1 MRLHYELII
10 FLTSALNLIKSNIV
24 EDYDEEKLIA
34 CHDILNQKII
44 NDKRQINSVG
54 YGAKKYIGQENVLKK
69 VYSDMIFKCYSTI
82 DKEHIEKIIKNSVY
96 LAPDYESEGGNKLL
110 EFMKVDFSEYNNL
123 NPNEFYVSPSNLSLY
138 NKFQII
144 EPKYKE
150 IIKKINERLKNEFHF
165 LGFSLNAIPKKVKLF
180 IFLAFFTIIIVFV
193 LKLLV
198 NLMNTSKKAA
208 PPSKKKN
215 KFN

>member
-1 MRLHYELII
+1 MRMFYQLNILLSSIIILI
-10 FLTSALNLIKSNIV
+10 TSNIV
-24 EDYDEEKLIA
+24 QEYDEEKLIA
-34 CHDILNQKII
+34 CHDILNRKII

-69 VYSDMIFKCYSTI
+69 LYSDMIVKCYSTI
-82 DKEHIEKIIKNSVY
+82 DKENIEKIIKNSVY
-96 LAPDYESEGGNKLL
+96 LSPDYESEVGEKLL
-110 EFMKVDFSEYNNL
+110 EFMKVDFAEYNNL
-123 NPNEFYVSPSNLSLY
+123 NPNEFYVSPSNNSLY
-138 NKFQII
+138 TKFQVI

-165 LGFSLNAIPKKVKLF
+165 LGFSLNAVPKKVKLF
-180 IFLAFFTIIIVFV
+180 IFLAFFTIIIAFV
-193 LKLLV
+193 LKLLI

-215 KFN
+215 KYN

>member
-1 MRLHYELII
+1 MRLHYQLFI
-10 FLTSALNLIKSNIV
+10 FLYSIVINFTSSNIV
-24 EDYDEEKLIA
+24 HEYDEEKLIA
-34 CHDILNQKII
+34 CHDILNQKNI

-69 VYSDMIFKCYSTI
+69 VYSDMVEKCYSTI
-82 DKEHIEKIIKNSVY
+82 DKENIEKIIKHSVY
-96 LAPDYESEGGNKLL
+96 LSPDYESLEGEKLL

-123 NPNEFYVSPSNLSLY
+123 NPNEFYVSQSNSALY
-138 NKFQII
+138 TKFQVI

-150 IIKKINERLKNEFHF
+150 IRKKVNERLKNEFHF

-180 IFLAFFTIIIVFV
+180 IFLAFFILIVAFV
-193 LKLLV
+193 LKLLIK
-198 NLMNTSKKAA
+198 LMNNTKKAA

-215 KFN
+215 K